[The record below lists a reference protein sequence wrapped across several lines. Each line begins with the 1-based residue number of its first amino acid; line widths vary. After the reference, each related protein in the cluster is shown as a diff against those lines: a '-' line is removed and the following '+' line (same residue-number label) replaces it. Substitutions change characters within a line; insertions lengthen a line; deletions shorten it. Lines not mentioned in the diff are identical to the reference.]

1 MIGLEFHR
9 EIDMT
14 TATAIAGTAIASDL
28 EGLHE
33 LNHNY
38 VRSVEQSDV
47 RWFDQ
52 NLAADFLNSNPD
64 GSLVDRAGFLEQIAK
79 KSPVTNIAESDV
91 RIVLRGDFAFIHAL
105 TTYTKPTGEQGRGRY
120 TDVWW
125 KRNHRWLCVS
135 AHVMRA

>member
-1 MIGLEFHR
+1 
-9 EIDMT
+9 MT
-14 TATAIAGTAIASDL
+14 TATAIADTAIASDL
-28 EGLHE
+28 DALHE

-64 GSLVDRAGFLEQIAK
+64 GTLVDRAGFLEQIAK
-79 KSPVTNIAESDV
+79 KSLVTNIAESDV

-105 TTYTKPTGEQGRGRY
+105 TTYTKPNGEQGRGRY

-135 AHVMRA
+135 SHVTRA